1 MRWYV
6 IVVKAVETA
15 LILAPI
21 VYGLCL
27 YGWDVQS
34 MMVPSYKSPGM
45 GFSIGDAEP
54 VLFEDLTVINVSVTN
69 TGECP
74 ITVTDF
80 QAPVLYRGNKVG
92 EVYLRYPV
100 SIPLGETTYLI
111 IVVEL
116 SNATLSDVVVELPG
130 RVRVELM
137 GLVVEAPLNIT
148 VSIGTFLRACGGR

>member
-6 IVVKAVETA
+6 IVVKALETA

-21 VYGLCL
+21 VYGLSL

-54 VLFEDLTVINVSVTN
+54 ALFEDLTAINVSVTN

-80 QAPVLYRGNKVG
+80 QAPVLYRGNKIG
-92 EVYLRYPV
+92 EAYLRYPV
-100 SIPLGETTYLI
+100 SIPSGETAYLI

-130 RVRVELM
+130 RVRVKLM
-137 GLVVEAPLNIT
+137 GLLVEAPLNIT
-148 VSIGTFLRACGGR
+148 VSIWNIPEDMRGR

>member
-6 IVVKAVETA
+6 IVVKALETA

-45 GFSIGDAEP
+45 GFSVGDAEP

-80 QAPVLYRGNKVG
+80 QAPVLYRGNKIG
-92 EVYLRYPV
+92 EAYLRYPV
-100 SIPLGETTYLI
+100 SIPSGETAYLI

-116 SNATLSDVVVELPG
+116 SNATLSDVVELPG
-130 RVRVELM
+130 RLRVKLM
-137 GLVVEAPLNIT
+137 GLLVEAPLNIT
-148 VSIGTFLRACGGR
+148 VSIWNIPEDMRGR